1 MVDCCLTWSL
11 AFIDVR
17 AACTHHELQDQLGK
31 GS

>member
-11 AFIDVR
+11 ALIDLR
-17 AACTHHELQDQLGK
+17 ACRTPSDLQDQLGK